1 MILLDGCGVAAQSDA
16 RGSLRQT
23 IKRLAHDHSHGW
35 SDDVPE
41 CPRRWQG
48 EELELLWNTRTIGQY
63 MCFLHSRGKIALN
76 QLAESLRGG
85 MPRLAVQGV
94 HSDLFYVRVS
104 PPTLTARSYTG
115 LEV

>member
-1 MILLDGCGVAAQSDA
+1 MITPMAGLMTSLSVRAA
-16 RGSLRQT
+16 
-23 IKRLAHDHSHGW
+23 
-35 SDDVPE
+35 
-41 CPRRWQG
+41 WQG
-48 EELELLWNTRTIGQY
+48 EELELFWNTRTIGQY

-94 HSDLFYVRVS
+94 HSDLFFVRVS